1 MICYESTKFKIMN
14 AKGFLIWNGLVFLNS
29 SIAPAGDI
37 IMAADQ
43 LGDGPSVNLDHQ
55 VL

>member
-1 MICYESTKFKIMN
+1 MKVRKLKIMN
-14 AKGFLIWNGLVFLNS
+14 AKGLLIWNGLVFLNS

-37 IMAADQ
+37 IMTVDQ
-43 LGDGPSVNLDHQ
+43 LGDGPSGNLDHQ